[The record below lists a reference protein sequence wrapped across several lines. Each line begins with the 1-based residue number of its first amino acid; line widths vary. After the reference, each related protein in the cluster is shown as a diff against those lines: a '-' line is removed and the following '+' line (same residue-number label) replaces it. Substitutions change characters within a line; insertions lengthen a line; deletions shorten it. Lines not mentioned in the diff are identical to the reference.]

1 MDGTKGIL
9 ANRSGNSCL
18 CIRFMLYQ
26 LMNPTIWANTN
37 LTCLLNESKFLN
49 LNTTYLLNEL
59 VMLTCLSDFIKMK
72 KKKKIYIYIYIYKYE
87 KTNK

>member
-18 CIRFMLYQ
+18 WVKFVLYQ
-26 LMNPTIWANTN
+26 LMNPTIWVKTN
-37 LTCLLNESKFLN
+37 LTCLLNGSKFLN

-72 KKKKIYIYIYIYKYE
+72 KKNICIYIYMK
-87 KTNK
+87 KQTNKYF